1 MSFNPN
7 DHLIN
12 LKGKSYLEVKYRL
25 VWFREENPDWGITT
39 EIIKIDTEAKY
50 AIVKATITDQHGRIL
65 AQGTKMEDIKGFGD
79 WLEKA
84 ETGAIGRALGILGY
98 GTQFAPEFDEVT
110 PGVENPRI
118 VDAPIE
124 QPKAKVQVTA
134 APTVVKRTMR
144 EGGATLKA
152 EIHRLWGDMPKED
165 NARIYQLLSGRE
177 DYEIDAV
184 YAAAN
189 VLIECKTFEEAN
201 ELING
206 LVEGRIVKVIE

>member
-1 MSFNPN
+1 MPFNPN

-12 LKGKSYLEVKYRL
+12 LKGKSYLEVKFRL
-25 VWFREENPDWGITT
+25 VWFRDEHPDWGITT

-98 GTQFAPEFDEVT
+98 GTQFAPEFDEIT

-118 VDAPIE
+118 VDSPVDTTTRKKI
-124 QPKAKVQVTA
+124 TA
-134 APTVVKRTMR
+134 QATVEKRTMR
-144 EGGATLKA
+144 EGGTMLKA
-152 EIHRLWGDMPKED
+152 EIARLWGDMPKED

-177 DYEIDAV
+177 DYEIEAV
-184 YAAAN
+184 YQAAS
-189 VLIECKTFEEAN
+189 VLRDCKTFEEAN

>member
-1 MSFNPN
+1 MAFNPN

-25 VWFREENPDWGITT
+25 VWFRDENPDWGITT

-98 GTQFAPEFDEVT
+98 GTQFAPEFDEVV

-118 VDAPIE
+118 VDSPIDT
-124 QPKAKVQVTA
+124 PKVKVTA
-134 APTVVKRTMR
+134 QATVAKRTMR
-144 EGGATLKA
+144 EGGALLKA
-152 EIHRLWGDMPKED
+152 EIFRLWGEMDKED
-165 NARIYQLLSGRE
+165 NARIYQMLSGQGA
-177 DYEIDAV
+177 YEIDAV
-184 YAAAN
+184 YEAAAT
-189 VLIECKTFEEAN
+189 LTECKTFEEAN

-206 LVEGRIVKVIE
+206 LVEGRIVKVVE

>member
-1 MSFNPN
+1 MAFNPN

-25 VWFREENPDWGITT
+25 VWFRDENPDWGITT

-98 GTQFAPEFDEVT
+98 GTQFAPEFDEVV

-118 VDAPIE
+118 VDSPIDT
-124 QPKAKVQVTA
+124 PKVKVTA
-134 APTVVKRTMR
+134 QAIVTKRTMR
-144 EGGATLKA
+144 EGGALLKA
-152 EIHRLWGDMPKED
+152 EIFRLWGEMDKED
-165 NARIYQLLSGRE
+165 NARIYQMLSGQE
-177 DYEIDAV
+177 AYEIDAV
-184 YAAAN
+184 YEAAAT
-189 VLIECKTFEEAN
+189 LTECKTFEEAN

-206 LVEGRIVKVIE
+206 LVEGRIVKVVE

>member
-1 MSFNPN
+1 MAFNPN

-25 VWFREENPDWGITT
+25 VWFRDENPDWGITT

-98 GTQFAPEFDEVT
+98 GTQFAPEFDEVV

-118 VDAPIE
+118 VDSPIE
-124 QPKAKVQVTA
+124 TPKSKVTA
-134 APTVVKRTMR
+134 TPVVAKRTMR
-144 EGGATLKA
+144 EGGTLLKA
-152 EIHRLWGDMPKED
+152 EIARLWGEMDKED
-165 NARIYQLLSGRE
+165 NARIYQMLSGRE
-177 DYEIDAV
+177 DYEVNAV
-184 YAAAN
+184 YGAAATL
-189 VLIECKTFEEAN
+189 VECKTFEEAN

-206 LVEGRIVKVIE
+206 LVEGRIVKVVE

>member
-1 MSFNPN
+1 MAFNPN

-12 LKGKSYLEVKYRL
+12 LKGKSYLEVKFRL
-25 VWFREENPDWGITT
+25 VWFREEHPDWGITT

-98 GTQFAPEFDEVT
+98 GTQFAPEFDEVV

-118 VDAPIE
+118 VDAPVAT
-124 QPKAKVQVTA
+124 KLKVQVTA
-134 APTVVKRTMR
+134 TPTVSKRTMR
-144 EGGATLKA
+144 EGGALLKS
-152 EIHRLWGDMPKED
+152 EITRLWGEMDKED
-165 NARIYQLLSGRE
+165 NARIYQMLSGRE

-184 YAAAN
+184 YAAAQT
-189 VLIECKTFEEAN
+189 LTECKTFEEAN

-206 LVEGRIVKVIE
+206 LVEGRIVKVVE

>member
-1 MSFNPN
+1 MAFNPN

-25 VWFREENPDWGITT
+25 VWFRDENPDWGITT

-98 GTQFAPEFDEVT
+98 GTQFAPEFDEVV

-118 VDAPIE
+118 VDSPIVT
-124 QPKAKVQVTA
+124 PKVKVTA
-134 APTVVKRTMR
+134 QATVTKRTMR
-144 EGGATLKA
+144 EGGALLKA
-152 EIHRLWGDMPKED
+152 EIFRLWGEMDKED
-165 NARIYQLLSGRE
+165 NARIYQMLSGQGA
-177 DYEIDAV
+177 YEIDAV
-184 YAAAN
+184 YEAAAT
-189 VLIECKTFEEAN
+189 LTECKTFEEAN

-206 LVEGRIVKVIE
+206 LVEGRIVKVVE